1 MEYNGEG
8 KRPTGVSEEV
18 FEKYASPDPLDV
30 FGTTAFEVTSF
41 SGNEKL
47 ADNESRK
54 ARKSEREKED
64 PHRKPR
70 RRRRKAQGEGSTNE
84 QQ

>member
-1 MEYNGEG
+1 MFLWSVSPFSWKTANSIKVPLAEMEYNGEG

-41 SGNEKL
+41 SGNE
-47 ADNESRK
+47 N
-54 ARKSEREKED
+54 AR
-64 PHRKPR
+64 
-70 RRRRKAQGEGSTNE
+70 
-84 QQ
+84 